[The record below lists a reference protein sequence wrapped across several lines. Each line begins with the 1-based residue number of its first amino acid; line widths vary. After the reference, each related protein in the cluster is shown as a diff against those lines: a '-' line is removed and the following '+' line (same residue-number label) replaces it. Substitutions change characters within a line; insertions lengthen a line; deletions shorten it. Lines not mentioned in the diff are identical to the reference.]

1 MLESWI
7 MKNLLIA
14 FSICCLTL
22 SEVFGDVTN
31 GSLTTSW
38 NYDSTWERI
47 TIRAYNSHPSKSLK
61 VTKIEVWNNACSN
74 TSSASDRTYA
84 INEIVR
90 PLSDRKITVDAY
102 LPRSEGGKCSKISHV
117 MIEPVFTPLEKIETT
132 SEKPVKPKPK
142 SGAQKWLD
150 KIRGN

>member
-74 TSSASDRTYA
+74 T
-84 INEIVR
+84 
-90 PLSDRKITVDAY
+90 
-102 LPRSEGGKCSKISHV
+102 
-117 MIEPVFTPLEKIETT
+117 
-132 SEKPVKPKPK
+132 
-142 SGAQKWLD
+142 
-150 KIRGN
+150 

>member
-22 SEVFGDVTN
+22 SEVFGEVTN

-38 NYDSTWERI
+38 SYDRTYEMI

-61 VTKIEVWNNACSN
+61 VTKIKIWNNACSN
-74 TSSASDRTYA
+74 ISSSSAGDRTYA
-84 INEIVR
+84 INQIVR
-90 PLSDRKITVDAY
+90 PLSDRKITVNAY
-102 LPRSEGGKCSKISHV
+102 LPRSKGGNHCSVIHHD
-117 MIEPVFTPLEKIETT
+117 MIEPRKW
-132 SEKPVKPKPK
+132 KPVPKK
-142 SGAQKWLD
+142 SGSQKLLD
-150 KIRGN
+150 KIIGR

>member
-1 MLESWI
+1 

-22 SEVFGDVTN
+22 SEVFGEVTN

-90 PLSDRKITVDAY
+90 FIDD
-102 LPRSEGGKCSKISHV
+102 PRFI
-117 MIEPVFTPLEKIETT
+117 
-132 SEKPVKPKPK
+132 
-142 SGAQKWLD
+142 
-150 KIRGN
+150 